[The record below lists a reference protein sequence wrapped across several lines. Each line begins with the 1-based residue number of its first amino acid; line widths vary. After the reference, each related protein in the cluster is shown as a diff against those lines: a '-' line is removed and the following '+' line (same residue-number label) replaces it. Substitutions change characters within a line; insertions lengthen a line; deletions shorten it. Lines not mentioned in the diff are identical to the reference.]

1 MSNPISFKISDN
13 ILWLG
18 DTHGGVR
25 DGNELVMSFQLQYLV
40 DVVIKHC
47 LENQINTIIQLGD
60 IWEVRRAT
68 NNNVSDRWK
77 KEFFDVLE
85 HHGIQLITIVGN
97 HDAYYKNRIKPNFT
111 NTLLSKYNNIT
122 IIQDPTEIL
131 LNGTK
136 YAFIPWICKD
146 NYNECITMIEN
157 TDAEIMVAH
166 IEIKGAR
173 MESGVCEDGMPMEK
187 FARFKKVISGHFHTQ
202 GLYGNIQYA
211 GTPYET
217 SWADYGE
224 AKGFWTSDT
233 SVNEMEFHRNTNPL
247 HIKITYVEENDMK
260 EIFKQNMKN
269 KYVKVTVESR
279 TDFKKY
285 EKWLMKL
292 EGMGMFDL
300 KIIEP
305 MMTLNEEQS
314 NIEVNADDLDVVKTE
329 ALITQYVTDVY
340 PERAER
346 LNKMA
351 LALYAEAENMKV

>member
-1 MSNPISFKISDN
+1 MSNPISFKMSDN

-25 DGNELVMSFQLQYLV
+25 DGNELVMAFQLQYLV
-40 DVVIKHC
+40 DVVIKYC

-111 NTLLSKYNNIT
+111 NTLLSKYSNIT
-122 IIQDPTEIL
+122 IIQDPTEML

-136 YAFIPWICKD
+136 YAFVPWICKD
-146 NYNECITMIEN
+146 NYNECINMIEN
-157 TDAEIMVAH
+157 TDAEIMVGH
-166 IEIKGAR
+166 YEIKGAR

-187 FARFKKVISGHFHTQ
+187 FARFKKVVSGHFHTQ
-202 GLYGNIQYA
+202 GVYGNIQYA

-217 SWADYGE
+217 TWADYGE
-224 AKGFWTSDT
+224 AKGFWTSNTAVD
-233 SVNEMEFHRNTNPL
+233 EMVFHRNENPL
-247 HIKITYVEENDMK
+247 HIKVSYVEEN
-260 EIFKQNMKN
+260 NMDEVFEQDLKN
-269 KYVKVTVESR
+269 KYIKVTVESR
-279 TDFKKY
+279 ENFKKY
-285 EKWLMKL
+285 EKWLMRL
-292 EGMGMFDL
+292 ETMGMFDL

-305 MMTLNEEQS
+305 MMSLDSDES
-314 NIEVNADDLDVVKTE
+314 DMEVDVDNLDVVKTE
-329 ALITQYVTDVY
+329 DMIVNYVGDVY
-340 PERAER
+340 PDRADR
-346 LNKMA
+346 LSKMM
-351 LALYAEAENMKV
+351 LGLHAEAENLKV